1 MTNRINET
9 IQIHCINSFRR
20 GAILG
25 MFMKNKLGMLDSNA
39 KMDDEWMI
47 ISTLQESSNFYI
59 STAKEPMAVFPR
71 IYIKQDIFDSLI
83 LLADVEKQ
91 IPFLFSLVK

>member
-9 IQIHCINSFRR
+9 IQIHCLDSFRR

-25 MFMKNKLGMLDSNA
+25 MFMKNSLGMLDSNA
-39 KMDDEWMI
+39 KMNDEWMI

-59 STAKEPMAVFPR
+59 STASDPMAVFPR
-71 IYIKQDIFDSLI
+71 IYINQDIFDSLT
-83 LLADVEKQ
+83 LLAYPEKQ
-91 IPFLFSLVK
+91 IPFLFSLA

>member
-9 IQIHCINSFRR
+9 IQIYCIDSFRR

-25 MFMKNKLGMLDSNA
+25 MFMKNKLGILDSNA
-39 KMDDEWMI
+39 KMNDEWMVI
-47 ISTLQESSNFYI
+47 TTLLENSNFYI
-59 STAKEPMAVFPR
+59 STVRDPMAVFPR
-71 IYIKQDIFDSLI
+71 VYINQDIFDSLM

-91 IPFLFSLVK
+91 IPFLFSLAK

>member
-9 IQIHCINSFRR
+9 IQIYCSDSFRR
-20 GAILG
+20 GVILG

-39 KMDDEWMI
+39 NMYDEWMI

-71 IYIKQDIFDSLI
+71 IYVKQEVFDSLI
-83 LLADVEKQ
+83 LLADTEKQ
-91 IPFLFSLVK
+91 IPFLFSLA

>member
-9 IQIHCINSFRR
+9 IQIYCSDSFRR

-39 KMDDEWMI
+39 RLDDEWLI
-47 ISTLQESSNFYI
+47 ISTMHESTNFYI

-71 IYIKQDIFDSLI
+71 IYIKQDIYDSLI
-83 LLADVEKQ
+83 LLADPEKQ
-91 IPFLFSLVK
+91 IPFLFSLA